1 MARRCGEG
9 EAAVKR
15 PLRCAGPWGRRA
27 ERGYWARPLRPG
39 GRFPTPL
46 SPLRT
51 PPQPNTG
58 MDSPTDHP
66 HGAAR
71 DVINADAIRAA
82 IDRRSQQRR
91 DHADIARWLRSHFFR
106 WAINRFAHVMP
117 VRSVEQ
123 WRVCMGARTPPDWFL
138 RKLDAVGAAA
148 MLYID
153 PEHRLLRERE
163 SRMVEFFDA
172 RLHSRLAGKFH
183 RIAFDAADA
192 AWQRDHE
199 RMQRRS
205 GRGWWP
211 SQPHALSEI
220 AATPNGRFVELRG
233 SGRSLRAELAYESF
247 HMQHCLGQFAQRE
260 RLEGGYGEHYAHG
273 CEQGRIRLFSL
284 RDGGNRPHVTV
295 SLVQDLDEWSVEQIK
310 GKQNAVPSAKYLP
323 DVLCLLDALR
333 PRDNGS
339 HDLLQLGIVAHEC
352 DGATRYV
359 AYAAL
364 DEPARQHALLGAAP
378 HLLRQHPRPDPLV
391 QWLALGAGAAVLGEV
406 AAPHGPVLAAL
417 QLMQAQA
424 DAHSGANDPEAAD
437 PDAGD
442 IATQRRERLNA
453 ALAQHFPQWLVRPT
467 DAAAH
472 ADTNERRGWLRR
484 WLSNA
489 PPSAATQARP
499 HRQWALAVAEP
510 LLFRLGLDGGI
521 ARDRL
526 AAPADVPQRLREQVE
541 AELAERDDDASAAA
555 RRFCAEFFRIPCL
568 AHPTL
573 GEARQAP
580 GEDAARDLLAWH
592 AMRQSYLLRLL
603 AAWQRIDDAQGW
615 TLALLNARRVQDC
628 FDSWPEFGAA
638 AARGHATWLR
648 WNGREARHARAT
660 EVALQDFQEQFG
672 CPWQRLRWSDFDL
685 AQAIAAPAARVEA

>member
-39 GRFPTPL
+39 GRFPTLL

-51 PPQPNTG
+51 PPQPSSG

-106 WAINRFAHVMP
+106 WAIGRFAHVMP

-123 WRVCMGARTPPDWFL
+123 WRVCMGARTPPDWLL
-138 RKLDAVGAAA
+138 RKLDADGAAA

-163 SRMVEFFDA
+163 SRLVEFFNA
-172 RLHSRLAGKFH
+172 RLHSRLAGKFQ
-183 RIAFDAADA
+183 RVAFDAAET
-192 AWQRDHE
+192 AWQRDHQ

-205 GRGWWP
+205 ARGWWP
-211 SQPHALSEI
+211 SQPHALSDVVT
-220 AATPNGRFVELRG
+220 TPNGRFVELRG
-233 SGRSLRAELAYESF
+233 SGGTLRAELAYESF
-247 HMQHCLGQFAQRE
+247 HMQHCLGQFEDRE
-260 RLEGGYGEHYAHG
+260 RLQGGYGEYYARS

-295 SLVQDLDEWSVEQIK
+295 SLIEDLGEWSLEQIK
-310 GKQNAVPSAKYLP
+310 GKQNTVPAARYVP
-323 DVLCLLDALR
+323 DVLRLLNALR
-333 PRDNGS
+333 PRDIGS
-339 HDLLQLGIVAHEC
+339 RDLLQLGIVARADAVAD
-352 DGATRYV
+352 DGLPAYV
-359 AYAAL
+359 GYAQL
-364 DEPARQHALLGAAP
+364 DDRRRQHALLCAATQ
-378 HLLRQHPRPDPLV
+378 LLRQHPRADPLT
-391 QWLALGAGAAVLGEV
+391 QWLALGAGAAILGEV
-406 AAPHGPVLAAL
+406 AAPHRPVLAAL
-417 QLMQAQA
+417 LAMRAPVGEDDAAAPAQ
-424 DAHSGANDPEAAD
+424 EA
-437 PDAGD
+437 PF
-442 IATQRRERLNA
+442 A
-453 ALAQHFPQWLVRPT
+453 ALARQFPQWPT
-467 DAAAH
+467 AAPVPAAT
-472 ADTNERRGWLRR
+472 ADRSRVGGWLRR
-484 WLSNA
+484 WLGASLPEA
-489 PPSAATQARP
+489 ERSARTQ
-499 HRQWALAVAEP
+499 RQWALAVAEP
-510 LLFRLGLDGGI
+510 LLFRIGLDGAI
-521 ARDRL
+521 ARTRL
-526 AAPADVPQRLREQVE
+526 AAPAGVPERLREQVE
-541 AELAERDDDASAAA
+541 AELAAEHDGTDIGA
-555 RRFCAEFFRIPCL
+555 RFCTGFFRIPYL
-568 AHPTL
+568 AHPQLLALSADTDTD
-573 GEARQAP
+573 P
-580 GEDAARDLLAWH
+580 ARDLLAWH

-615 TLALLNARRVQDC
+615 TLALLNAQRVQDC

-660 EVALQDFQEQFG
+660 EVALQDFQEQFD

-685 AQAIAAPAARVEA
+685 AQAVAAPAARVEA